1 MRQKLYKNI
10 CAGGVFTIA
19 LIGAGLPVCATGQ
32 DGGAW
37 PAMRALGQDIPV
49 NRGEREPD
57 KQTAGAQSQYE
68 PDGVLT
74 LRQALELALINSPDL
89 AASSHGVYAAEGSAR
104 QAGVLPNPEFE
115 LGASEFGGSGMRQG
129 YGAAETSAQLSQL
142 VELGGKRGK
151 RQRVAQA
158 EARLT
163 GWEYEAKR
171 LDVLTQTKKAFVDVL
186 LAQSQLTLAESLLG
200 VAEDV
205 RKAAAQRV
213 SAGKVAPLEETK
225 AGVEVAAVRIA
236 RDQAKRELDT
246 ARKRLAASWGGTAP
260 LFNEAGGELDTITD
274 VPPIEKF
281 SALLDGAPE
290 IARWNDVM
298 ASGRESLALEKA
310 KRIPDIKVSGG
321 ISRFQEDGTYAG
333 TVGLSIPLPLFDRNT
348 GGIFAA
354 KHQALRA
361 EYEQRAARLSAM
373 TELADAH
380 SQLESARTAAITIK
394 EELLPGAQQAFDAS
408 QIGYRAG
415 KYGHLE
421 LLDTQRKLSEAKARY
436 LTTLADYHKAAAV
449 LERLTGA
456 PLNTIQ

>member
-1 MRQKLYKNI
+1 LYKNI
-10 CAGGVFTIA
+10 CAGGVFTLA
-19 LIGAGLPVCATGQ
+19 LIGAGLPAYAAGQ

-49 NRGEREPD
+49 NRDEWKKD
-57 KQTAGAQSQYE
+57 TQAAVAQSPCE

-74 LRQALELALINSPDL
+74 LRQALESALINSPDL
-89 AASSHGVYAAEGSAR
+89 AASSHGVWAAEGHVR
-104 QAGVLPNPEFE
+104 QAGVLPNPELE

-129 YGAAETSAQLSQL
+129 YGAAETSARLSQL
-142 VELGGKRGK
+142 VELGGKRGA
-151 RQRVAQA
+151 RQRAAQA

-186 LAQSQLTLAESLLG
+186 LAQSQLALAESLLD

-205 RKAAAQRV
+205 RKAASQRV
-213 SAGKVAPLEETK
+213 KAGKVSPLEETK
-225 AGVEVAAVRIA
+225 AGVEVAAARIA
-236 RDQAKRELDT
+236 RDQAKRELNT
-246 ARKRLAASWGGTAP
+246 ARKRLAAFWGETEP
-260 LFNEAGGELDTITD
+260 LFKTAGGDMDTITD

-281 SALLDGAPE
+281 SVLLDGAPE
-290 IARWNDVM
+290 IARWNDAV
-298 ASGRESLALEKA
+298 ASGRESLALAKA

-321 ISRFQEDGTYAG
+321 ISRFEDDGTYAG
-333 TVGLSIPLPLFDRNT
+333 VVGLSIPLPLFDRNT
-348 GGIFAA
+348 GGILAA
-354 KHQALRA
+354 KHQAIRV
-361 EYEQRAARLSAM
+361 EYEQRTARLSAM

-380 SQLESARTAAITIK
+380 SQLESARAAAITIK
-394 EELLPGAQQAFDAS
+394 EELLPGAQQAFDAA

-421 LLDTQRKLSEAKARY
+421 VLDTQRTLSEAKARY
-436 LTTLADYHKAAAV
+436 LEVLADYHKAAADV
-449 LERLTGA
+449 ERLTGT